1 MQNSAKPQLAMT
13 ESPEIQVLN
22 IELGAIRALSQ
33 SPAAD
38 PKIKHAAM
46 TRISLLSRDI
56 AKLMKAELS
65 SETQNTESLQTPT
78 LTT

>member
-1 MQNSAKPQLAMT
+1 MT
-13 ESPEIQVLN
+13 ESPEIQILN

-46 TRISLLSRDI
+46 NRISVLSRDI
-56 AKLMKAELS
+56 AKLMKVEIETKSQNADS
-65 SETQNTESLQTPT
+65 SPSPT
-78 LTT
+78 LTA